1 MVMSTDY
8 VGGYS
13 FALCHDVAMSSPI
26 KSFYW
31 RVCICQTN
39 FSHYFILRANCNILL
54 FVFSHFVLFFF
65 FFLGSSSS
73 VPVTGSVCL
82 CTCTSRLCD
91 DMVSLLRLPNH
102 YFTLDFQRAQLP
114 VKLNLNCYK
123 QATKDIKFLIETVF
137 ESLLYYRKKNIFVFF
152 TQFQRKYVCRLCDWY
167 HQHSH

>member
-1 MVMSTDY
+1 MQH
-8 VGGYS
+8 S
-13 FALCHDVAMSSPI
+13 FVCLL
-26 KSFYW
+26 SF
-31 RVCICQTN
+31 C
-39 FSHYFILRANCNILL
+39 
-54 FVFSHFVLFFF
+54 FVF

-91 DMVSLLRLPNH
+91 DMVSFLRLPNH

-137 ESLLYYRKKNIFVFF
+137 ESLLYYRKKTSLCSLLSFKENMCVAYVIDTISTAISCMQKQCQPF
-152 TQFQRKYVCRLCDWY
+152 TSMSCHAKPAL
-167 HQHSH
+167 